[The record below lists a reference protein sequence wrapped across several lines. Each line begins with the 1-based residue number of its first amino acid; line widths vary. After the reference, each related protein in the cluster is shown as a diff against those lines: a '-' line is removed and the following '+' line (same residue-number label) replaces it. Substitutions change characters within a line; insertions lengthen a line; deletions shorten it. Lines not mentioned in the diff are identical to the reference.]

1 MTAVAR
7 SCFPVEVESE
17 SLTSQP
23 VALDDPVP
31 SDSQLAVFEPQ
42 FGRTPPHQIEGEVRR
57 ALISQPGL
65 HFKSLVV
72 RRLSNGVCL
81 EGVLEAGDAAPDV
94 NELAREVAGVE
105 CVINRL
111 LVQKAG
117 PAPRR
122 RR

>member
-7 SCFPVEVESE
+7 SYFPVEVDAA
-17 SLTSQP
+17 SLPSQP

-57 ALISQPGL
+57 ALVAQPAL

-72 RRLSNGVCL
+72 RRLPNGVCL
-81 EGVLEAGDAAPDV
+81 EGVVEAGAAAPDV
-94 NELAREVAGVE
+94 DELAREVAGVE

-111 LVQKAG
+111 LIHRASKPVR
-117 PAPRR
+117 PRR
-122 RR
+122 